1 MKKALLFLFVSALLS
16 LHAEEFILGMYSA
29 DPQTDAVYQTL
40 SDAGFNYVQSY
51 HSYAAES
58 PSRILDLAAKH
69 KMKVMFDIGGKWMA
83 KEKDWPEKLRKLT
96 DAVKDHPA
104 LGMWYVWDEPYT
116 GDLAVMA
123 QIIAQIRAVSAIPTT
138 LVIHWR
144 TNWENTRGFTDRWMV
159 DLYPVRGQQFPNAP
173 LEQVNNFIAT
183 AARMKLPGT
192 PFIPVL
198 QACDFSC
205 FKGQAPEQYRET
217 LRYPNFT
224 EMRYM
229 SLSSLTY
236 GIHGLFYFSYWHCHT
251 DRPQGKAFFEDSL
264 KPVVREIREF
274 TDIVDKPWEVTGYC
288 YDFNFNNKI
297 NIAYWARPKGNFII
311 LTNESREP
319 RDLVLNLK
327 ALPNAPLNGDLAP
340 WGKTAATQAILKN
353 GILAIKNAGP
363 WESFIWQVK

>member
-1 MKKALLFLFVSALLS
+1 MKKILLLLFASALLT
-16 LHAEEFILGMYSA
+16 LHAEDFILGMYSA
-29 DPQTDAVYQTL
+29 DPQTDAVFQTL

-51 HSYAAES
+51 RAAS
-58 PSRILDLAAKH
+58 QAPMLDLAAKY
-69 KMKVMFDIGGKWMA
+69 KMKVMLDINGKPLSK
-83 KEKDWPEKLRKLT
+83 KENWQSELQKT
-96 DAVKDHPA
+96 IDAVKDHPA
-104 LGMWYVWDEPYT
+104 LGMWYVWDEPST
-116 GDLAVMA
+116 NELPALQQAVAM
-123 QIIAQIRAVSAIPTT
+123 IRQASSIPTT

-173 LEQVNNFIAT
+173 LEQVNDFIAT

-205 FKGQAPEQYRET
+205 FKSQAPKEHQET
-217 LRYPNFT
+217 LRYPNLT

-236 GIHGLFYFSYWHCHT
+236 GVHGLFYFSYWHCHT
-251 DRPQGKAFFEDSL
+251 DRPQGKAFFEESL

-288 YDFNFNNKI
+288 YDFNLNNKI
-297 NIAYWARPKGNFII
+297 NIAYWERPKGKFII

-319 RDLVLNLK
+319 RDLVLNIK
-327 ALPNAPLNGDLAP
+327 AVPNVPPSGDLVP
-340 WGKTAATQAILKN
+340 WGKTAATQAVLKN
-353 GILAIKNAGP
+353 GILAIKDAGP